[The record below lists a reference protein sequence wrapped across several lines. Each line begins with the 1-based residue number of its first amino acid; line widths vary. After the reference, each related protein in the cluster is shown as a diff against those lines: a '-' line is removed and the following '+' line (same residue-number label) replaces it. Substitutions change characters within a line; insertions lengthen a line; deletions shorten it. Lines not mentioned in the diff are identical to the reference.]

1 MSARHYPRDYN
12 RNHSQ
17 VSPGLVF
24 FCFFL
29 LVPFVCILLDHD
41 SSKRISVTK
50 PEQVSNPLLATPIV
64 V

>member
-17 VSPGLVF
+17 VSPGLVC
-24 FCFFL
+24 CFFAGAICL
-29 LVPFVCILLDHD
+29 HTTGPRLFN
-41 SSKRISVTK
+41 SKRISVTK